1 MMIIELTV
9 PPGAGVIGFG
19 IILTVTARGR
29 PEIVRFTGELNLP
42 IDVTVTVRFP
52 QAPSEIIS
60 GLGLAVIV
68 KSLGGVITTSP
79 TDTLCVI
86 SGRVELPVIVRL

>member
-1 MMIIELTV
+1 MMELAE

-19 IILTVTARGR
+19 INLTVTLEGK
-29 PEIVRFTGELNLP
+29 PETVMFTGELNLP
-42 IDVTVTVRFP
+42 IEVTVTVRFP
-52 QAPSEIIS
+52 HAPLLTIN
-60 GLGLAVIV
+60 GLGVAVIV

-79 TDTLCVI
+79 TETLCVI